1 MQEKSSTIFTQK
13 KLDIRAGPLKSQVK
27 KGLKKF
33 KKKIDQWKRVCYN
46 VFVMSENAYLTKP
59 THQDVRETLAGVE
72 GSLEFII
79 DNINTEWCENDDI
92 HRILSDAVKTLEN
105 ARETSRDAESA

>member
-1 MQEKSSTIFTQK
+1 MTFG
-13 KLDIRAGPLKSQVK
+13 RGPLKSQAK

-46 VFVMSENAYLTKP
+46 VCVMSENSYLTKA
-59 THQDVRETLAGVE
+59 THQAVREEVAGVE
-72 GSLEFII
+72 GSLEFIV

-92 HRILSDAVKTLEN
+92 HRILSDAIKTLEN
-105 ARETSRDAESA
+105 AREISRDAESA